1 MTGPL
6 TGYRI
11 LDLTSMISGPLCTQI
26 LGDQGAEVIKVE
38 RPGDGD
44 HVRAGGNRQGGLAAA
59 FLNNNRNKRSLAL
72 DLKQPQGR
80 EVLKRL
86 AASCDVLVQNFR
98 PGVVDR
104 LGIGEADIRAV
115 APAIIYVSI
124 SGFGETGPYAQKPTY
139 DPIVQAL
146 SGLASVQGGS
156 DRRRP
161 RLVRTILPDKLTA
174 VTASQAITAALLAR
188 ERSGQGQHVRL
199 SMLDAVVSFL
209 WASDMGGQT
218 FVDETVSEQQAAS
231 FIDLIYETQD
241 GYMSV
246 SVMSDREW
254 QAFCQAAERPEWL
267 EDPRFKTPALRDRNI
282 DDRLALIQERLAT
295 RSTAEWLAI
304 LEGAGVP
311 CAPVLTRNA
320 LLAHPQ
326 FQASEIVVER
336 DHPHAGRL
344 RQALAA
350 ARFERTPTGIRH
362 GAPKLGEHT
371 QEILAELGLTT
382 EEIDALRRD
391 KVVEG

>member
-26 LGDQGAEVIKVE
+26 LGDQGADVIKVE
-38 RPGDGD
+38 RPGSGD

-86 AASCDVLVQNFR
+86 AAGCDVLVQNFR

-115 APAIIYVSI
+115 APAIVYVSI

-156 DRRRP
+156 DQRRP

-218 FVDETVSEQQAAS
+218 FVGETVSEQQAAS
-231 FIDLIYETQD
+231 FIDLIYETKD

-254 QAFCQAAERPEWL
+254 RAFCQAAERPEWL

-295 RSTAEWLAI
+295 RSTAEWLDI

-320 LLAHPQ
+320 LLEHPQ
-326 FQASEIVVER
+326 FQASKIVVES

-350 ARFERTPTGIRH
+350 ARFDRTPTKIQR
-362 GAPKLGEHT
+362 GAPKLGEHS
-371 QEILAELGLTT
+371 QEILAEIGLTPD
-382 EEIDALRRD
+382 EIDALRRD
-391 KVVEG
+391 TVVEG